1 MSGLN
6 SGLWASGLAA
16 GISVAALSAALGQ
29 TLELPQITVEAPSPI
44 LRQTPAPLVPGSLI
58 VVPDAFAPV
67 TVVTEQDIARSPGQT
82 LGDLLGSRPGISSS
96 SFAPGAASRPV
107 IRGLDNY
114 RVRIQENGLG
124 AHGVSEIG
132 EDHAV
137 PVDPLAAQRIEVIRG
152 PATLRYGS
160 PAIGGVVSVTNN
172 RIPDRMPQ
180 RPLSFEARGGVSSV
194 DRGVDGAALVDIG
207 SGRFALHADMFGRGA
222 SDYRIPTYPYLFPE
236 DPAPAVTDGRQ
247 PNSSLRASGQSMGG
261 SYFFDGGFVGLAV
274 TNYSSFYRT
283 PGEEPTEHNTR
294 LDVKQTKVQS
304 KGEFRPQSSAVDV
317 VRFWFG
323 ASNYR
328 HYERADEG
336 GFDGIQQTFTNR
348 EQEGRVEVQLTP
360 FVTRFG
366 TLTTAIGAHGGHQRM
381 TAPGTEGGL
390 FDPNRTR
397 TVAGFVFNE
406 FDFGQGTRAQL
417 AGRIEHVNI
426 TGSVPDLFVDPDA
439 VIARN
444 LGYTPKS
451 VSAGLL
457 QNLPM
462 GLVASVTGQYVER
475 APRAPELLSRGIHE
489 ATETFDIGNP
499 NLGLERAQ
507 TIEFGLKRAQ
517 GAFRFDAAVYHTR
530 FRGFI
535 YRRLTGETCDEDF
548 ASCSS
553 VGGAGGELNEAIY
566 DQRNANFTG
575 AEIAAQLDVAPIGNG
590 MFGVDGQYDIVRAR
604 FDDGSSVPRL
614 PPQRFGGGL
623 WWRSAEWFARVGALH
638 GLAQTRIGENET
650 PTASFTLLKAEL
662 SHTRKF
668 GNSRAFGTPQEMTV
682 GIVGDNL
689 LDEDVRNHV
698 SFRKD
703 QVLLPGR
710 NIRAFAKVKF

>member
-1 MSGLN
+1 MSGLK
-6 SGLWASGLAA
+6 SGTWASALAA
-16 GISVAALSAALGQ
+16 GISAAALSAAQGQ

-44 LRQTPAPLVPGSLI
+44 LRQTPAPLAPGSLI

-67 TVVTEQDIARSPGQT
+67 TVVTEEDIARSPGQT

-96 SFAPGAASRPV
+96 SFAPGSASRPV

-194 DRGVDGAALVDIG
+194 DRGVDGAALLDIG
-207 SGRFALHADMFGRGA
+207 SGRFAIHADMFGRGA

-236 DPAPAVTDGRQ
+236 DPPPVITDGRQ

-360 FVTRFG
+360 FATRFG
-366 TLTTAIGAHGGHQRM
+366 TLTTAIGAQGGHQRL
-381 TAPGTEGGL
+381 TAPGAEGGL

-397 TVAGFVFNE
+397 TIAGFVFNE

-439 VIARN
+439 AIARN

-499 NLGLERAQ
+499 NLGIERAQ

-553 VGGAGGELNEAIY
+553 VGGPGGELNEAIY